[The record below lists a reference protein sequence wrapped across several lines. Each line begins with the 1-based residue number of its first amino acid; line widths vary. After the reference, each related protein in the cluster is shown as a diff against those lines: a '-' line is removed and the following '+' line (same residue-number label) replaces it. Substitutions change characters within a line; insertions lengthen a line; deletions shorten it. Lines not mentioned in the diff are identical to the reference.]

1 MTFGRY
7 CEGFLA
13 HGLRCKGV
21 PCLSSKSPVAHAG
34 VDDMI
39 GPRPKASSLGNVDP
53 HRPIP
58 WSEILHVPVTFHN
71 GIGGCSKL
79 MEVA

>member
-7 CEGFLA
+7 CEAFLA

-39 GPRPKASSLGNVDP
+39 GPRPPRLETSILIVRFRGPKFFTSKSLFN
-53 HRPIP
+53 
-58 WSEILHVPVTFHN
+58 N
-71 GIGGCSKL
+71 GIGGSSKL